1 MTVYRKK
8 EFIMKKDVTI
18 IGSGLSG
25 LVAATEL
32 LKKGHHVT
40 MIDQEPKTS
49 IGGQAFWS
57 FGGLF
62 LVNSKAQ
69 RRLGVKDSYEL
80 AQRDWLNTA
89 QFDRLDTEDY
99 WAKQWAEAYIIFA
112 AFEKEAYLESMGIKL
127 TPILGWAERGGFTA
141 SGHGNSVPRFHIT
154 WGTGPG
160 LIEPFVNYVLAEE
173 QKGNFHFLER
183 HQVTKLNITDN
194 KITSIEGNILKPSNA
209 QRGEPSNR
217 EIIDQFKLDTP
228 YLIITT
234 GGIGANHELI
244 KKNWPS
250 RLGKA
255 PETMIQGVPDSTD
268 GKMLGISET
277 AGVKLVNKDRMW
289 HYTEGIINHTPIWN
303 NHGIRI
309 IPGPSSLWFDAL
321 GNRLTAPD
329 YPGFDTLHTL
339 ETICKTGYDYSWFIL
354 TEDILKKEFV
364 LSGSEQNPDL
374 TEKDIK
380 RLLKERLSSNATGPV
395 ETFKDKGED
404 FIIAQNIHDLV
415 RKMNTLAGSEL
426 LDADHIKTQIIE
438 RDLQLDNPFSKDS
451 QVTFIHGA
459 RKFLGDKLIRT
470 AKPHKILESK
480 KLIAVKLHIISR
492 KTLGGIQTDLNSQVI
507 SQEDTPIQGLYAA
520 GEVAGFGGG
529 GVHGYGAL
537 EGTFLGGC
545 IFSGIRAARG
555 IDEV

>member
-1 MTVYRKK
+1 MKK
-8 EFIMKKDVTI
+8 EVTI
-18 IGSGLSG
+18 IGAGLSG

-32 LKKGHHVT
+32 LKNGHHVT
-40 MIDQEPKTS
+40 MIDQEPKTA

-62 LVNSKAQ
+62 LVNSKVQ

-99 WAKQWAEAYIIFA
+99 WAKQWAEAYIKFA

-127 TPILGWAERGGFTA
+127 TPILGWAERGGFSA

-173 QKGNFHFLER
+173 QKGNFRFLER
-183 HQVTKLNITDN
+183 HQVTQLNITDN
-194 KITSIEGNILKPSNA
+194 KITSIKGNILKPSEA
-209 QRGEPSNR
+209 ERGEPSNR

-244 KKNWPS
+244 KKNWPR

-339 ETICKTGYDYSWFIL
+339 ETICKTGYNYSWFIL

-380 RLLKERLSSNATGPV
+380 LLLKERLSANATGPV
-395 ETFKDKGED
+395 EAFKEKGED
-404 FIIAQNIHDLV
+404 FIVAENIHDLV
-415 RKMNTLAGSEL
+415 RKMNALAGSEL
-426 LDADHIKTQIIE
+426 LDPDHIKTQIIE
-438 RDLQLDNPFSKDS
+438 RDLQLDNPFSKDP

-470 AKPHKILESK
+470 AKPHKMLESK
-480 KLIAVKLHIISR
+480 RLIAVKLHIISR

-507 SQEDTPIQGLYAA
+507 SQEDTPIHGLYAA

-545 IFSGIRAARG
+545 IFSGIRAAHG
-555 IDEV
+555 IDEA

>member
-1 MTVYRKK
+1 MKK
-8 EFIMKKDVTI
+8 EVTI
-18 IGSGLSG
+18 IGAGLSG

-32 LKKGHHVT
+32 LKNGHHVT
-40 MIDQEPKTS
+40 MIDQEPKTA

-62 LVNSKAQ
+62 LVNSKVQ

-99 WAKQWAEAYIIFA
+99 WAKQWAEAYIKFA

-127 TPILGWAERGGFTA
+127 TPILGWAERGGFSA

-173 QKGNFHFLER
+173 QKGNFRFLER
-183 HQVTKLNITDN
+183 HQVTQLNIQDN
-194 KITSIEGNILKPSNA
+194 TITSIAGKILKPSHA
-209 QRGEPSNR
+209 ERGEPSNR
-217 EIIDQFKLDTP
+217 EIIDNFKLETP

-244 KKNWPS
+244 KKNWPR

-380 RLLKERLSSNATGPV
+380 LLLKERLSANATGPV
-395 ETFKDKGED
+395 EAFKEKGED
-404 FIIAQNIHDLV
+404 FIVAENIHDLV
-415 RKMNTLAGSEL
+415 RKMNALAGSEL

-438 RDLQLDNPFSKDS
+438 RDLQLDNPFSKDP

-470 AKPHKILESK
+470 AKPHKMLESK
-480 KLIAVKLHIISR
+480 RLIAVKLHIISR

-507 SQEDTPIQGLYAA
+507 SQEDTPIHGLYAA

-545 IFSGIRAARG
+545 IFSGIRAAHG
-555 IDEV
+555 IDEA

>member
-1 MTVYRKK
+1 MKK
-8 EFIMKKDVTI
+8 EVTI
-18 IGSGLSG
+18 IGAGLSG
-25 LVAATEL
+25 LVAATAL
-32 LKKGHHVT
+32 LKNGHHVT
-40 MIDQEPKTS
+40 MINQEPKTA

-62 LVNSKAQ
+62 LVNSKVQ

-99 WAKQWAEAYIIFA
+99 WAKQWAEAYIKFA

-127 TPILGWAERGGFTA
+127 TPILGWAERGGFSA

-173 QKGNFHFLER
+173 QKGNFRFLER
-183 HQVTKLNITDN
+183 HQVTQLNITDN
-194 KITSIEGNILKPSNA
+194 KITSIKGNILKPSEA
-209 QRGEPSNR
+209 ERGEPSNR

-244 KKNWPS
+244 KKNWPR

-380 RLLKERLSSNATGPV
+380 LLLKERLSANATGPV
-395 ETFKDKGED
+395 EAFKEKGED
-404 FIIAQNIHDLV
+404 FIIAENIHDLV
-415 RKMNTLAGSEL
+415 RKMNALAGSEL

-438 RDLQLDNPFSKDS
+438 RDLQLDNPFSKDP

-470 AKPHKILESK
+470 AKPHKMLESK
-480 KLIAVKLHIISR
+480 RLIAVKLHIISR

-507 SQEDTPIQGLYAA
+507 SQEDTPIHGLYAA

-545 IFSGIRAARG
+545 IFSGIRAAHG
-555 IDEV
+555 IDES

>member
-1 MTVYRKK
+1 MKK
-8 EFIMKKDVTI
+8 EVTI
-18 IGSGLSG
+18 IGAGLSG

-32 LKKGHHVT
+32 LKNGHHVT
-40 MIDQEPKTS
+40 MIDQEPKTA

-62 LVNSKAQ
+62 LVNSKVQ

-99 WAKQWAEAYIIFA
+99 WAKQWAEAYIKFA

-127 TPILGWAERGGFTA
+127 TPILGWAERGGFSA

-173 QKGNFHFLER
+173 QKGNFRFLER
-183 HQVTKLNITDN
+183 HQVTQLNITDN
-194 KITSIEGNILKPSNA
+194 KITSIEGNILKPSETE
-209 QRGEPSNR
+209 RGEPSNR

-244 KKNWPS
+244 KKNWPR

-364 LSGSEQNPDL
+364 LSGSEQNTDL

-380 RLLKERLSSNATGPV
+380 LLLKERLSANATGPV
-395 ETFKDKGED
+395 EAFKEKGED
-404 FIIAQNIHDLV
+404 FIVAENIHDLV
-415 RKMNTLAGSEL
+415 RKMNALAGSEL

-438 RDLQLDNPFSKDS
+438 RDLQLDNPFSKDP

-470 AKPHKILESK
+470 AKPHKMLESK
-480 KLIAVKLHIISR
+480 RLIAVKLHIISR

-507 SQEDTPIQGLYAA
+507 SQEDTPIHGLYAA

-545 IFSGIRAARG
+545 IFSGIRAAHG
-555 IDEV
+555 IDEA